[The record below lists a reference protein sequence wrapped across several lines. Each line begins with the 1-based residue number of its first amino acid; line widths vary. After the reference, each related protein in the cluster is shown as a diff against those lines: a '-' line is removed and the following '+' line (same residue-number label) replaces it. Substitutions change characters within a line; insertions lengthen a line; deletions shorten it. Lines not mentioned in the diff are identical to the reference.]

1 MFNKLKS
8 VTIYVAVILMIAGWW
23 FLAFN
28 PENKSQIEIPFT
40 AAEELKKPEIYEY
53 LAPFDRSSIH
63 KALSGDYDL
72 MAKLIL
78 EWDVDAKILE
88 TQGLSGIR
96 RLSRQS
102 YVRSQ
107 VLGRQLNRSQSHK
120 TLKQYLPQTYVSATF
135 LLTLLD
141 TDQIVGLP
149 TGFRKQ
155 KNLFPPEIF
164 ANIPIDLDRYNS
176 EKIFQKKPDLAFVAN
191 YSHPTTVQ
199 ALQNQGIELFTLNAF
214 NTIPEI
220 ASSIQQVGHVVDR
233 SMEAELL
240 TLFMES
246 ALIAVDNRLLVVHDT
261 YYAALP
267 SPPRYMF
274 LNYHA
279 QFSVPTART
288 ITGHLLERLMEH
300 KVVFVNPS
308 NNHFSPWM
316 IPIEQEKIA
325 NCDPDTLFI
334 ATEDSQPL
342 TSPMNEGPLARLKAR
357 VHYLDD
363 DIQQSN
369 TQYIVLAY
377 FDLADAIL
385 SPFGGL

>member
-1 MFNKLKS
+1 MPLS
-8 VTIYVAVILMIAGWW
+8 AYLVVILMISGWW

-28 PENKSQIEIPFT
+28 PTKKSENKTSL
-40 AAEELKKPEIYEY
+40 AVAEEPKKKPDFYEY

-72 MAKLIL
+72 MTKLIM
-78 EWDVDAKILE
+78 EWDVDAKIME
-88 TQGLSGIR
+88 NQGLLGVR
-96 RLSRQS
+96 RLTRQS

-107 VLGRQLNRSQSHK
+107 VLGRQLIKSPQSRSS
-120 TLKQYLPQTYVSATF
+120 KQYLPQTYVSATF
-135 LLTLLD
+135 LLTLLEPE
-141 TDQIVGLP
+141 QIVGLP

-155 KNLFPPEIF
+155 KNLFPQKIYDL
-164 ANIPIDLDRYNS
+164 IPLDLERHNS
-176 EKIFQKKPDLAFVAN
+176 EIIFQKKPDLAFIAN
-191 YSHPTTVQ
+191 YSQPSTVQ

-220 ASSIQQVGHVVDR
+220 AASIQQIGQIVDR
-233 SMEAELL
+233 STEAELV

-246 ALIAVDNRLLVVHDT
+246 ALIAIDNRLLAVHDN
-261 YYAALP
+261 YYAAKQ
-267 SPPRYMF
+267 STPRYMF
-274 LNYHA
+274 LNLHA

-288 ITGHLLERLMEH
+288 ITGHLLQRLMEH
-300 KVVFVNPS
+300 KIVFLSPS

-316 IPIEQEKIA
+316 IPVDKEKIA
-325 NCDPDTLFI
+325 QCDPEILFI

-342 TSPMNEGPLARLKAR
+342 TSPLPNK
-357 VHYLDD
+357 VQYLDD